1 MTGDIT
7 ILACLLVPAIGSL
20 LVWLTGSRPNLR
32 ESVTLVTA
40 GVLFCLVLV
49 AVAPVSDGARPE
61 ATLIE
66 MFPGL
71 SLAFKI
77 EPLGA
82 TFALIA
88 SSLWILTSI
97 YAIGYMRGHH
107 EQNQTRFFAF
117 FALAIASTMGIAFAG
132 NMLTLFTFY
141 EVLSVCTYPLVTH
154 SGTAEAKRA
163 GRVYLGILLGTSIGL
178 QLFAIGYT
186 WVVAGTLDFTD
197 GGILDGKVSAGMA
210 AVLITLYVFGIGK
223 AAVMPFHRW
232 LPAAMV
238 APTPVSALLHAVAV
252 VKAGVFSVL
261 KVAVYIFGIDLL
273 SSTGAS
279 YWLAYVAGATIIIAS
294 LVAMRKDNL
303 KARLAYSTVS
313 QLSYIVL
320 GAMLATSAGAI
331 GGAMHIAMHAFGKIT
346 LFFCA
351 GAIMVA
357 THKTE
362 ISQMH
367 GLGRRMPLTFI
378 AFGVAALSI
387 IGLPPLGGAW
397 SKWQLGLG
405 AAETGQSILVAILML
420 SSLLNV
426 AYLVPIAVR
435 GFMPAPARS
444 DRDATSESETGW
456 RLDEAPMLCVVPLCI
471 TAVGCFVLFLFADS
485 LFAFLQPIASRGQP

>member
-1 MTGDIT
+1 MSGEIV
-7 ILACLLVPAIGSL
+7 ILACLLVPAIGSV

-40 GVLFCLVLV
+40 GLLFCLVLI
-49 AVAPVSDGARPE
+49 AVAPVGGGARPE

-186 WVVAGTLDFTD
+186 WIAAGTLDFTD
-197 GGILDGKVSAGMA
+197 GGILDGKISAGMA

-273 SSTGAS
+273 SS
-279 YWLAYVAGATIIIAS
+279 
-294 LVAMRKDNL
+294 
-303 KARLAYSTVS
+303 
-313 QLSYIVL
+313 
-320 GAMLATSAGAI
+320 
-331 GGAMHIAMHAFGKIT
+331 
-346 LFFCA
+346 
-351 GAIMVA
+351 
-357 THKTE
+357 
-362 ISQMH
+362 
-367 GLGRRMPLTFI
+367 
-378 AFGVAALSI
+378 
-387 IGLPPLGGAW
+387 
-397 SKWQLGLG
+397 
-405 AAETGQSILVAILML
+405 
-420 SSLLNV
+420 
-426 AYLVPIAVR
+426 
-435 GFMPAPARS
+435 
-444 DRDATSESETGW
+444 
-456 RLDEAPMLCVVPLCI
+456 
-471 TAVGCFVLFLFADS
+471 
-485 LFAFLQPIASRGQP
+485 